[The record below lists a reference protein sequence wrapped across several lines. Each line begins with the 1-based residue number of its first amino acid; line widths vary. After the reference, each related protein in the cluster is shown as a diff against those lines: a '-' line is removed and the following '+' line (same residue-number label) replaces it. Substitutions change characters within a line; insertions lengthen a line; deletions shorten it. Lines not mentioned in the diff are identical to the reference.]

1 MIHHIFEFLKIV
13 FVLAAIASIF
23 YYVLCM
29 WSAAAFLREQKTAG
43 NRVYPTP
50 TLPGV
55 SILRPLKGTDPEMYE
70 SLRSHCVQDYPEY
83 EILFG
88 VSEADDP
95 ALEFVKRLKQEFPK
109 HAIRILVC
117 EKKLGA
123 NIKVSNLAQMAREAK
138 YDILVVSDSDIRV
151 PSDYLRRVVAPL
163 SDSNIGLV
171 TCLYRGVASGTL
183 GSRLESLGIS
193 TDFIP
198 GVLAARAIE
207 GGIRFGLGSTLA
219 FRRQELQAVGGFE
232 SFADYLA
239 DDYEL
244 GKRIAALGKE
254 VKISDVVVETFL
266 PRYEMSEF
274 LQHQLRWART
284 VRDARPWGY
293 AGLGL
298 TFGLP
303 WALLAVAATY
313 GASWTWGLL
322 IAGLAMRL
330 GVTFA
335 VGWRVLRDRQAITM
349 LPLLPLR
356 DIVALLVWT
365 VSFVG
370 HTVVWRG
377 DPFQLKQGKLTRA
390 GR

>member
-1 MIHHIFEFLKIV
+1 MIHYIFEFLKIV

-29 WSAAAFLREQKTAG
+29 WSAAAFLREQKAADKSV
-43 NRVYPTP
+43 RPTQG
-50 TLPGV
+50 LPSV
-55 SILRPLKGTDPEMYE
+55 SIVKPLKGADPEMYE
-70 SLRSHCVQDYPEY
+70 SFRSHCVQDYPEY
-83 EILFG
+83 EIIFG

-95 ALEFVKRLKQEFPK
+95 ATELVKRLKQEFPE
-109 HAIRILVC
+109 HAIQMMVC
-117 EKKLGA
+117 EQKLGA

-151 PSDYLRRVVAPL
+151 PSDYLRRVVAL
-163 SDSNIGLV
+163 LTDSTVGLV

-183 GSRLESLGIS
+183 GSRLEALGIS

-198 GVLAARAIE
+198 GVLAARTLE
-207 GGIRFGLGSTLA
+207 RGIRFGLGSTLA
-219 FRRQELQAVGGFE
+219 FRQQDLQAIGGFE
-232 SFADYLA
+232 SFTDYLA

-254 VKISDVVVETFL
+254 VKISDVVVETL
-266 PRYEMSEF
+266 LGRYTMGEF
-274 LQHQLRWART
+274 LTHQLRWART

-303 WALLAVAATY
+303 WALLAVGAAL
-313 GASWTWGLL
+313 GASWTWALL
-322 IAGLAMRL
+322 IAVLAMRL

-335 VGWRVLRDRQAITM
+335 VGWRVLLDRQAITM
-349 LPLLPLR
+349 APLLLLR
-356 DIVALLVWT
+356 DIIAPLVWIE
-365 VSFVG
+365 SFVG
-370 HTVVWRG
+370 NTVVWRG
-377 DPFQLKQGKLTRA
+377 ERFELRKGKLTRVEP
-390 GR
+390 

>member
-43 NRVYPTP
+43 KRVYPTP

-55 SILRPLKGTDPEMYE
+55 CILKPLKGTDPEMYE
-70 SLRSHCVQDYPEY
+70 SFRSHCVQDYPEY
-83 EILFG
+83 DILFG
-88 VSEADDP
+88 LSEADDP
-95 ALEFVKRLKQEFPK
+95 ALEFVKRLKQEFPQ
-109 HAIRILVC
+109 HAIRMMVC
-117 EKKLGA
+117 EQNLEA
-123 NIKVSNLAQMAREAK
+123 NIKVSNLAQMAREAR
-138 YDILVVSDSDIRV
+138 YGVFVVSDSDIRV
-151 PSDYLRRVVAPL
+151 PPDYLRRVVAPL
-163 SDSNIGLV
+163 SDSNVGLV

-219 FRRQELQAVGGFE
+219 FGRRDLQTIGGFE

-244 GKRIAALGKE
+244 GKQIAALGKK

-266 PRYEMSEF
+266 PRYTMREF
-274 LQHQLRWART
+274 LTHQLRWART

-303 WALLAVAATY
+303 WALLAVAAAR
-313 GASWTWGLL
+313 GASWGWALV
-322 IAGLAMRL
+322 IAVLAMRL

-335 VGWRVLRDRQAITM
+335 VGRKVLRDRQALAM
-349 LPLLPLR
+349 FPLLPLR
-356 DIVALLVWT
+356 DIVALLVWI

-370 HTVVWRG
+370 HNVAWRG
-377 DPFQLKQGKLTRA
+377 DRFELRKGKLTRV